1 MVKFVVDFAKID
13 VIIPTYNRTD
23 TLDLAISSILIQGEL
38 IAKIIVVDDGSDDD
52 VIDFIQKT
60 VLSRPKVKVIFVE
73 HTGNPGL
80 VRSIALR
87 ESNAEFIAFLD
98 SDDFWF
104 PDKVKIQLNE
114 FEDKEVMLVCSN
126 ALTYKN
132 RIVMKNYLH
141 KKYYNI
147 TTKAMLKNNFV
158 INSSVI
164 IRATALKL
172 IGGYVSDC
180 QHIGMEDYATWLRIS
195 RIGKVIYI
203 DKCLIGYSLSSDSF
217 SVNIGQPEISHLIS
231 EFNEW
236 ESKLNLKEI

>member
-1 MVKFVVDFAKID
+1 MVKLNVDFAKID
-13 VIIPTYNRTD
+13 VIIPNYNRVD
-23 TLDLAISSILIQGEL
+23 TLDLAISSILIQSDL
-38 IAKIIVVDDGSDDD
+38 IAKIIVIDDGSDDD

-60 VLSRPKVKVIFVE
+60 VLSRPKVQVIFAE

-104 PDKVKIQLNE
+104 PDKAKIQLNE
-114 FEDKEVMLVCSN
+114 FKDKEVMLVCSN
-126 ALTYKN
+126 ALIYKN
-132 RIVMKNYLH
+132 RIAVRKYFH
-141 KKYYNI
+141 KEYNEI
-147 TTKAMLKNNFV
+147 TTKAILKNNLV

-172 IGGYVSDC
+172 IGGYVSDL

-203 DKCLIGYSLSSDSF
+203 NKCLIGYSLSSDSF
-217 SVNIGQPEISHLIS
+217 SVNIGQPKFSHLIS

-236 ESKLNLKEI
+236 ESKMNLKEI